1 MKPSRRR
8 FVSWSAVVFA
18 IALVLTTAPAPSS
31 AQGSE
36 PFIGQLALVPYNFAP
51 KGWALCNGQLL
62 SIAQNTALFALIG
75 TTYGGNGTTN
85 FALPDLRG
93 RVPLS
98 SGQGPGLSNYVL
110 GQASGAETQTL
121 TLNQMPTHAHVLIA
135 DTSVGTSER
144 PNGALP
150 ARNAAGVPQYG
161 TSGTGTMSVAVVQS
175 AGGNQPHDNMQP
187 YLTLNWIIA
196 LQGIFPSQN

>member
-8 FVSWSAVVFA
+8 PVRWFAVTFG
-18 IALVLTTAPAPSS
+18 IALVLATAPAPAS

-51 KGWALCNGQLL
+51 KGWALCNGQIL
-62 SIAQNTALFALIG
+62 SIAQNTALFSLLG
-75 TTYGGNGTTN
+75 TTYGGNGTTT

-98 SGQGPGLSNYVL
+98 SGQGPGLNNYIL
-110 GQASGAETQTL
+110 GQTGGAETQTL
-121 TLNQMPTHAHVLIA
+121 TLNQIPAHTHLLIA

-161 TSGTGTMSVAVVQS
+161 THSTGTMSAGGTQS
-175 AGGNQPHDNMQP
+175 AGGSQPHDNMQP
-187 YLTLNWIIA
+187 YVTLNWIIA

>member
-8 FVSWSAVVFA
+8 LARWFAVTCGITLV
-18 IALVLTTAPAPSS
+18 IATAS
-31 AQGSE
+31 AQAAD
-36 PFIGQLALVPYNFAP
+36 PFLGQLALVPYNFAP

-62 SIAQNTALFALIG
+62 SISQNTALFALIG
-75 TTYGGNGTTN
+75 TTYGGNGTTT

-98 SGQGPGLSNYVL
+98 SGQGPGLSNFSL
-110 GQASGAETQTL
+110 GQIGGAETQTL
-121 TLNQMPTHAHVLIA
+121 TVNQIPAHTHLLIA

-150 ARNAAGVPQYG
+150 ARNGAGVPHYG
-161 TSGTGTMSVAVVQS
+161 THPTGTMAAGATQS
-175 AGGNQPHDNMQP
+175 AGGNQPHENMQP